1 MGFDD
6 MKGQIVG
13 YVRVS
18 TVDQNIERQLEQ
30 LQYCDELFIDKV
42 SGKDIERPK
51 LQEMLRHIRKG
62 DIIEVTSIDR
72 LARNNIDLQNLVK
85 EITAKGVVIK
95 FLKEGLTFGGEGN
108 DKAISKMMLTML
120 AAIGECER
128 ELIRERQR
136 EGIAL
141 AKAKG
146 KYKGRSP
153 KLNSEQVE
161 QLKQRVAA
169 GESKASV
176 AKAFGVTRMTVYSY
190 LKSNH

>member
-1 MGFDD
+1 
-6 MKGQIVG
+6 MKGQIIG

-18 TVDQNIERQLEQ
+18 TVDQNVERQLEQ
-30 LQYCDELFIDKV
+30 LQHCDELFIDKV

-85 EITAKGVVIK
+85 EITGKGVVIK
-95 FLKEGLTFGGEGN
+95 FLKEGLTFSPDGSDN
-108 DKAISKMMLTML
+108 AISKMMLTML
-120 AAIGECER
+120 AAISEFER

-146 KYKGRSP
+146 KYKGRAP
-153 KLNSEQVE
+153 KLNKEQVE
-161 QLKQRVAA
+161 QLNQRIAA
-169 GESKASV
+169 GESKTSV
-176 AKAFGVTRMTVYSY
+176 AKALGVTRVTVYSY
-190 LKSNH
+190 LTGKSKNS

>member
-1 MGFDD
+1 MT
-6 MKGQIVG
+6 
-13 YVRVS
+13 S
-18 TVDQNIERQLEQ
+18 T
-30 LQYCDELFIDKV
+30 
-42 SGKDIERPK
+42 
-51 LQEMLRHIRKG
+51 
-62 DIIEVTSIDR
+62 
-72 LARNNIDLQNLVK
+72 NIDLQNLVK

-120 AAIGECER
+120 AAIGEFER

>member
-1 MGFDD
+1 

-18 TVDQNIERQLEQ
+18 TIDQNVERQLEQ
-30 LQYCDELFIDKV
+30 LQHCDELFIDKV
-42 SGKDIERPK
+42 SGKDVDRPK
-51 LQEMLRHIRKG
+51 LQEMMRHIRRG

-85 EITAKGVVIK
+85 EINGKGVVIK
-95 FLKEGLTFGGEGN
+95 FLKEGLTFSPDTN
-108 DKAISKMMLTML
+108 DNAISKMMLTML
-120 AAIGECER
+120 AAISEFER

-146 KYKGRSP
+146 KYKGRSL
-153 KLNSEQVE
+153 KLTPEQVE
-161 QLKQRVAA
+161 QLQQRIAA
-169 GESKASV
+169 GESKTSV
-176 AKAFGVTRMTVYSY
+176 AKPFGITRMTVYSY
-190 LKSNH
+190 IKSV

>member
-1 MGFDD
+1 

-18 TVDQNIERQLEQ
+18 TIDQNVERQLEQ
-30 LQYCDELFIDKV
+30 LQHCDELFIDKV
-42 SGKDIERPK
+42 SG
-51 LQEMLRHIRKG
+51 KG

-85 EITAKGVVIK
+85 EINGKGVVIK
-95 FLKEGLTFGGEGN
+95 FLKEGLTFSPDTN
-108 DKAISKMMLTML
+108 DNAISKMMLTML
-120 AAIGECER
+120 AAISEFER

-153 KLNSEQVE
+153 KLTSEQVE
-161 QLKQRVAA
+161 QLRQRIAA
-169 GESKASV
+169 GESKTSV
-176 AKAFGVTRMTVYSY
+176 AKAFGITRMTVYSY
-190 LKSNH
+190 LKSN

>member
-1 MGFDD
+1 M
-6 MKGQIVG
+6 
-13 YVRVS
+13 
-18 TVDQNIERQLEQ
+18 
-30 LQYCDELFIDKV
+30 
-42 SGKDIERPK
+42 
-51 LQEMLRHIRKG
+51 
-62 DIIEVTSIDR
+62 
-72 LARNNIDLQNLVK
+72 
-85 EITAKGVVIK
+85 IK
-95 FLKEGLTFGGEGN
+95 FLKEGLTFGADDN
-108 DKAISKMMLTML
+108 DNAISKMMLTML
-120 AAIGECER
+120 AAIGEFER

-190 LKSNH
+190 LKSNQ

>member
-1 MGFDD
+1 

-13 YVRVS
+13 YIRVS

-30 LQYCDELFIDKV
+30 LQHCDELFVDKV
-42 SGKDIERPK
+42 SGKDVERPK
-51 LQEMLRHIRKG
+51 LQEMMRHIRRG

-95 FLKEGLTFGGEGN
+95 FLKEGLTFGGDGN
-108 DKAISKMMLTML
+108 DNAISKMMLTML
-120 AAIGECER
+120 AAISEFER
-128 ELIRERQR
+128 ALIRERQR

-141 AKAKG
+141 AKAKD

-161 QLKQRVAA
+161 QLKQRIEA
-169 GESKASV
+169 GESKASG
-176 AKAFGVTRMTVYSY
+176 AKAFEITRMTVYSY
-190 LKSNH
+190 LKSN

>member
-1 MGFDD
+1 MGFSD

-30 LQYCDELFIDKV
+30 LQHCDELFIDKV
-42 SGKDIERPK
+42 SGKDIERPE

-95 FLKEGLTFGGEGN
+95 FLKEGLTFGGDGN
-108 DKAISKMMLTML
+108 DNAISKMMLTML
-120 AAIGECER
+120 AAISEFER

-153 KLNSEQVE
+153 KLIPEQVE
-161 QLKQRVAA
+161 QLKQRIVA
-169 GESKASV
+169 GESKSSV
-176 AKAFGVTRMTVYSY
+176 AKAFGITRMTVYAY
-190 LKSNH
+190 LK